1 MVSNSAA
8 NMIRIADLEF
18 RYSQGDFELE
28 SPTGTAPDRYIYYPG
43 TEPLKSDEIRNPDH
57 VRPDPEE

>member
-18 RYSQGDFELE
+18 RYPQGGFELE
-28 SPTGTAPDRYIYYPG
+28 SPTGTAPDRYIYYLG
-43 TEPLKSDEIRNPDH
+43 TEPLESDEIRNPDH